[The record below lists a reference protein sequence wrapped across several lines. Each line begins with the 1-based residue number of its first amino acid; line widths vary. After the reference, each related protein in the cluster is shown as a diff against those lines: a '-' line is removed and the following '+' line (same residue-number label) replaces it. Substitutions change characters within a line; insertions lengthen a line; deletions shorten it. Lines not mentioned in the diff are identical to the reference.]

1 MRLASLVMRW
11 RWRLFA
17 GVFGVTL
24 AACVSLFVW
33 PIATGRTD
41 APYYGKALARQ
52 ALANARKARADR
64 WATGPMIAAEA
75 ATRAALVEYRV
86 QEVKLLP
93 FRDFRVA
100 RAALDDATAKCQK
113 ALAEANRARLGA
125 RSLADEAIGVASQ
138 ETARSASVADSVH
151 IGTRGRALLQ
161 KSKMALY
168 EAREMYDRGDYNEA
182 RSRARDAIN
191 HARVVSHS
199 AVEQAS
205 RFTNATLLR
214 QWRRMISETEA
225 WSRTTGRPA
234 IVVLKEN
241 HRLELYDNG
250 RIVRIYRADMGYRS
264 FGAKERS
271 GDAATP
277 EGRYKILK
285 KKTRSTYYKAL
296 ELDYPNAEDRI
307 RFEERQRRGEI
318 SRRAHLGGLIE
329 IHGDG
334 GRGKDWTKG
343 CIALTNGDIDDL
355 FRRVPVGTPVTIVG
369 GNGTGVYTA
378 LAREGRSARAR
389 TE

>member
-24 AACVSLFVW
+24 ATCGSLFVW
-33 PIATGRTD
+33 PIAAGRTD
-41 APYYGKALARQ
+41 PPYYGRSLARDALAS
-52 ALANARKARADR
+52 ARKARAER
-64 WATGPMIAAEA
+64 WAPGAMTSAEA
-75 ATRAALVEYRV
+75 AMRSALLEFRV

-100 RAALDDATAKCQK
+100 RSALDDATAKCQK

-125 RSLADEAIGVASQ
+125 RSRADDAIVTASR
-138 ETARSASVADSVH
+138 ETARSGSVADSMH
-151 IGTRGRALLQ
+151 LGAYLRMLLQ
-161 KSKMALY
+161 KSKMALF
-168 EAREMYDRGDYNEA
+168 EAREMYDRGDYDQA
-182 RSRARDAIN
+182 RSRANEAATQ
-191 HARVVSHS
+191 ARVVSGH
-199 AVEQAS
+199 ALRQLD
-205 RFTNATLLR
+205 RFTNAGLVQR
-214 QWRRMISETEA
+214 WRRMIHETVS

-234 IVVLKEN
+234 IVILKDN
-241 HRLELYDNG
+241 HLLELYDNG
-250 RIVRIYRADMGYRS
+250 RVVRKYRADMGYRS
-264 FGAKERS
+264 VGAKQRS

-296 ELDYPNAEDRI
+296 ELDYPNDEDRLL
-307 RFEERQRRGEI
+307 FERRKRRGEI
-318 SRRAHLGGLIE
+318 SRWAHLGGLIE

-369 GNGTGVYTA
+369 GVGTGRYA
-378 LAREGRSARAR
+378 ELAREGRTSAAR